1 MENNLGASEQ
11 GGSYMYYDQP
21 KELADRNIFL
31 ENEIRKVYSEL
42 SVLRGNVRKSVSRE
56 DYDVVVEQNKVIAQ
70 NNEVLFSEKEEL
82 RKKVKEWEVK
92 VISSQVN
99 LEGMT
104 TQVNELNKKRA
115 AIQSQY
121 LIVSRDKMKLEKM
134 VFERDMKLEE
144 EKEHYEC
151 ELEKQKG
158 LWKEQI
164 LKMNSRCVDLVQ
176 NNNNLLVKIN
186 HLEKQ
191 VAALKSE
198 AEMECEAKRD
208 TQTLVEFLDAKI
220 KVLEEALTQLRDTH
234 KGELDE
240 LFKKFI
246 DAETQILN
254 MKSGM
259 RFSCNQ
265 VSQLTT
271 ENETLMQ
278 KLAELEQKC
287 SKLKE
292 EYNRKLEKQREAS
305 NGKSDEINQLK
316 KKIRKLEK
324 NEGKITER
332 EVRWLLSVLSLVFN
346 ATLSVSS
353 ALCPT
358 FFKNVIIIITQC
370 TSIKIC
376 TLVSRFDGKIWL
388 CGEYSNTGKLVH
400 EDELY
405 LGRHGCALS
414 GYQRCISESVERS
427 TDPRTPD
434 LDRQPSK

>member
-1 MENNLGASEQ
+1 MENNLGAPEQ
-11 GGSYMYYDQP
+11 GSSYMYYYQP

-31 ENEIRKVYSEL
+31 ENEIRKLYSEL
-42 SVLRGNVRKSVSRE
+42 SVLRGTVRKSVPRE

-70 NNEVLFSEKEEL
+70 NNEVLFSENEEL
-82 RKKVKEWEVK
+82 RKKVKELEEK
-92 VISSQVN
+92 VISANIS

-198 AEMECEAKRD
+198 AEMECEAKRE
-208 TQTLVEFLDAKI
+208 TQTLVEFLDGKI
-220 KVLEEALTQLRDTH
+220 KVLEEALAQLRDTH

-240 LFKKFI
+240 LFKKFM

-271 ENETLMQ
+271 ENETLVQ
-278 KLAELEQKC
+278 KLAELEQKS

-292 EYNRKLEKQREAS
+292 DYNRKLEKQREAS
-305 NGKSDEINQLK
+305 NGKSDEINELK

-332 EVRWLLSVLSLVFN
+332 EVLIVKQSREIKFLKSLVG
-346 ATLSVSS
+346 
-353 ALCPT
+353 
-358 FFKNVIIIITQC
+358 K
-370 TSIKIC
+370 KI
-376 TLVSRFDGKIWL
+376 
-388 CGEYSNTGKLVH
+388 
-400 EDELY
+400 
-405 LGRHGCALS
+405 
-414 GYQRCISESVERS
+414 
-427 TDPRTPD
+427 
-434 LDRQPSK
+434 